1 MIRNF
6 YIQGLRFLILFILPS
21 FLTVPLKAE
30 VTRVIVTKTE
40 PYLEGRVFGDAGS
53 YLRLSGQVYGE
64 VDPRNP
70 LNSLIQDISL
80 APVNSGGMVE
90 YVSDFVILKPADM
103 SRSNGI
109 LFMSLPNR
117 GNILPADTALLRRGY
132 VYVWCAWQADVLR
145 GNNRLLMRV
154 PYAGIGGGSVAGIL
168 RAEFQVTSPSVTLNL
183 SGGFFTGLTHY
194 SYETITVDNTGLA
207 LTRRVLESDKRNT
220 IPNPE
225 WAFSD
230 CNKGRFPGY
239 PSPST
244 ISLRDGFQPGY
255 IYELIYTAKDPLV
268 LGLGFAAIRDFASF
282 LRYETADS
290 YEFPGP
296 LISQGSAD
304 NPVRKAIMQGVS
316 QCSNFTRTFL
326 YLGFNQDESNRQVF
340 DGVSAHL
347 GPRRIALNI
356 RFGRPGGGGMQ
367 REDHLFPAN
376 DPPFSWGV
384 TTDPISGVTGGIL
397 ERCLETGTCPK
408 IMQTLSSSEY
418 WQSRASL
425 TTTDSYGTR
434 DLEIPG
440 NVRIYLFSGTQHTPS
455 AAADQM
461 SGLPQNPN
469 TYAPYLRALIVA
481 LEQWITEG
489 KEPPA
494 SSYPTIASGTLV
506 SPAREASGWP
516 EIPGIP
522 YTGKVNEL
530 PLLDYGPEYDFKNVT
545 GIISLEPPLV
555 KSEQTYKTLVPKVD
569 RDGNELAGIRGIE
582 IRVPLGT
589 HTGWALR
596 REGYGKGDLSSLNG
610 MFIPFLKAR
619 KERKESDD
627 PRLSLE
633 ERYKTHERYVE
644 EVGKAAQEL
653 VGLGFLLPEDAGVL
667 IEKAEGSSILK

>member
-1 MIRNF
+1 MTCKKWIDAC
-6 YIQGLRFLILFILPS
+6 LPFLVLV
-21 FLTVPLKAE
+21 FLVFCIPAE
-30 VTRVIVTKTE
+30 AKIKRDIVTKTE
-40 PYLEGRVFGDAGS
+40 PYLEGRIFGDAGS
-53 YLRLSGQVYGE
+53 YIRLSGQMYGE

-70 LNSLIQDISL
+70 LNSLIQDINL
-80 APVNSGGMVE
+80 APVNSKGMVE

-103 SRSNGI
+103 ARSNGL

-117 GNILPADTALLRRGY
+117 GNMLPADTALLRRGY

-154 PYAGIGGGSVAGIL
+154 PYAGIGGGSVGGII
-168 RAEFQVTSPSVTLNL
+168 RAEFQVTSQSITLNL
-183 SGGFFTGLTHY
+183 SSGFFTGLTHH
-194 SYETITVDNTGLA
+194 SYETITVDNAGLA
-207 LTRRVLESDKRNT
+207 LTRRVLEADQRDT
-220 IPNPE
+220 IPNGE

-239 PSPST
+239 PSPSK

-268 LGLGFAAIRDFASF
+268 LGVGFAAIRDFASF
-282 LRYETADS
+282 LKYEKADS

-296 LISQGSAD
+296 LISEGSTE
-304 NPVRKAIMQGVS
+304 NPINSAILQGVS

-326 YLGFNQDESNRQVF
+326 HLGFNQDESKRQVF
-340 DGVSAHL
+340 DGVNAHL

-384 TTDPISGVTGGIL
+384 STDPISGVTGGIL
-397 ERCLETGTCPK
+397 EKCLETETCPL

-425 TTTDSYGTR
+425 TTADSYGTR

-455 AAADQM
+455 EAADQM
-461 SGLPQNPN
+461 SGFPQNPN

-481 LEQWITEG
+481 LEQWVMAG

-506 SPAREASGWP
+506 PSAREATGWP

-530 PLLDYGPEYDFKNVT
+530 PHLDYGPEYDFKNVT
-545 GIISLEPPLV
+545 GIISIEPPLV
-555 KSEQTYKTLVPKVD
+555 KSEQVYKTLVPKVD
-569 RDGNELAGIRGIE
+569 RDGNELAGIRGID

-589 HTGWALR
+589 YTGWALR

-610 MFIPFLKAR
+610 MYIPFLKTR

-627 PRLSLE
+627 PRPSLE
-633 ERYKTHERYVE
+633 ERYKSHEGYVE
-644 EVGKAAQEL
+644 EVAEAAQEL
-653 VGLGFLLPEDAGVL
+653 ASQGFLLPEDADIL
-667 IEKAEGSSILK
+667 IKKAEKGNVLE